1 MTVIRILKLSYIG
14 EIILN
19 FKSPNNKE
27 RVVEE
32 DIAKEWDI
40 Q

>member
-1 MTVIRILKLSYIG
+1 MTVIRILKLPNID

-19 FKSPNNKE
+19 LKSPNNKE
-27 RVVEE
+27 GVVEE

>member
-1 MTVIRILKLSYIG
+1 MTVIRILKLPNID

-19 FKSPNNKE
+19 IKSPNNKE